1 MYLFF
6 LFVFLFVITTR
17 IPMKPYKTEWLL
29 VVLVFALTV
38 EEIRQV
44 IMVEN
49 LLLESKIFHVC
60 YD

>member
-6 LFVFLFVITTR
+6 LFLFLFVITTR
-17 IPMKPYKTEWLL
+17 IPTKPYKTEWLL

-49 LLLESKIFHVC
+49 LLESKIFHIWC
-60 YD
+60 D

>member
-6 LFVFLFVITTR
+6 LFLFLFVITTR
-17 IPMKPYKTEWLL
+17 IPTKPYKTEWLL

-49 LLLESKIFHVC
+49 LLESKIFHIC
-60 YD
+60 CD